1 MCDIVG
7 QAVRAGVSRRNVL
20 RATLGGAAVLG
31 VAACSGNTGPAANQ
45 PSAAG
50 TPAPA
55 GPPSAEGART
65 QLILLG
71 TSGGPPYWPG
81 SDREG
86 IASALLVGDRYYVV
100 DAGAGVLRQ
109 MRSAQLGNWQHDTDG
124 PLDAMR
130 AIFLTHLHSDH
141 VVDLNNLLTEGLY
154 NGLAKVDRKVQIWGP
169 GNIGPIA
176 KRNTGPWRRAQC
188 SSVRCRRVLRSCSAF
203 PAPGTPRGPG
213 SSAIARRVGR
223 CSTAVTSHNVP
234 RCRAAV
240 NH

>member
-20 RATLGGAAVLG
+20 RAALGGAAVLG
-31 VAACSGNTGPAANQ
+31 VAACSGNTSPAANQ
-45 PSAAG
+45 PSTAG

-55 GPPSAEGART
+55 GPPPAEGART
-65 QLILLG
+65 QLVLLG
-71 TSGGPPYWPG
+71 TSGGSPYWPG

-141 VVDLNNLLTEGLY
+141 VVDLNNLLSEGLY

-169 GNIGPIA
+169 GNMRVTSDAYHVIERYTRTGDTIA
-176 KRNTGPWRRAQC
+176 YEAKIEDPKVLTGPFVYRATMQ
-188 SSVRCRRVLRSCSAF
+188 RPPDTRVAEYVCLENN
-203 PAPGTPRGPG
+203 
-213 SSAIARRVGR
+213 ID
-223 CSTAVTSHNVP
+223 VP
-234 RCRAAV
+234 HLGDR
-240 NH
+240 